1 MVTSLMKILVAR
13 LLGFARLL
21 GLKSDSAVYN
31 KGYAVEPRYN
41 EPRYSEDPVITN
53 NI

>member
-1 MVTSLMKILVAR
+1 MKILVAR

-31 KGYAVEPRYN
+31 KGYAVEPHYN
-41 EPRYSEDPVITN
+41 AATQVTATLN
-53 NI
+53 